1 MRHTRTLVA
10 FLATALLAVSTPCGM
25 AMAMVESDAG
35 AMHDC
40 PHCPPPPCHADDTAD
55 ECDALDAL
63 DKPRDDRTLP
73 DPDDSAAPLL
83 TLNAGGITADHP
95 AIRRAAR
102 APPDPMGPRRH
113 LLLVT
118 FNE

>member
-1 MRHTRTLVA
+1 MQHMRTLVV
-10 FLATALLAVSTPCGM
+10 FLATVLLAVSTPCGM
-25 AMAMVESDAG
+25 AMVESDAG
-35 AMHDC
+35 AMHEC
-40 PHCPPPPCHADDTAD
+40 PHCPPPPCHTDDTGD
-55 ECDALDAL
+55 DCDTLDAL

-73 DPDDSAAPLL
+73 DPDNSTALHL
-83 TLNAGGITADHP
+83 TLSAGDITADHP

-102 APPDPMGPRRH
+102 APPDPTGPRRH